1 MIHIIADTTCVLPS
15 DQCKELGITVL
26 PQMII
31 FKEKTYRDD
40 IDFDTISFL
49 GMLKKSAE
57 LPKTAAPPP
66 SLYAPIFQ
74 NYSLNKDSIIVIC
87 PSSDISGTYRNA
99 MIAAREFPGADIHVI
114 DTRTVAGGLANLVLL
129 ASQLVRSGLDADTI
143 VNQICQKQKHE
154 RMFFMVDTL
163 EYLAKGGR
171 IGNAKAMVGGIL
183 QLKPILTLKDGINTP
198 YENQRTRQKAIKRII
213 ELVTEVF
220 PASANSGL
228 NITHSG
234 DQNTALEIAHEIGT
248 KRSISQ
254 IPIYNQCASIITHV
268 GPGAL
273 AISYFD
279 SNTLIE

>member
-1 MIHIIADTTCVLPS
+1 MIHIIADTTCVLPL

-49 GMLKKSAE
+49 KMLKKSPE

-66 SLYAPIFQ
+66 SLYTPVFQ
-74 NYSLNKDSIIVIC
+74 EYSLKNDSIIVIC

-99 MIAAREFPGADIHVI
+99 MIAAQDFPEADIHVI
-114 DTRTVAGGLANLVLL
+114 DTRTVAGGLANLVLM
-129 ASQLVRSGLDADTI
+129 ASQLVQSGLDADT
-143 VNQICQKQKHE
+143 VVKKICQKQIHE

-183 QLKPILTLKDGINTP
+183 QIKPILTLRDGMNTP
-198 YENQRTRQKAIKRII
+198 YENLRTRQKAIR
-213 ELVTEVF
+213 T
-220 PASANSGL
+220 
-228 NITHSG
+228 
-234 DQNTALEIAHEIGT
+234 D
-248 KRSISQ
+248 
-254 IPIYNQCASIITHV
+254 Y
-268 GPGAL
+268 
-273 AISYFD
+273 
-279 SNTLIE
+279 